1 MLSRKNHR
9 YTRWIVHVTGD
20 QDWILLQNEATD
32 LALDAQNEM
41 VFTSMLKGTDT
52 QKWKFV
58 GLNLINKATGMLLGS
73 NKKRHVYL
81 TFEDEE
87 DQYQRWLQ
95 LENRN

>member
-9 YTRWIVHVTGD
+9 YTRWIVHTTGD
-20 QDWILLQNEATD
+20 QDWVLLQNEATD
-32 LALDAQNEM
+32 LALEGQNEM

-73 NKKRHVYL
+73 NKKRQVYL

-87 DQYQRWLQ
+87 DKYQRWLQ
-95 LENRN
+95 LENKN